1 LTQRVVEATI
11 DAMRVGVVGCGYWG
25 SKHVRVLHTVA
36 NVTGVVIIEANRG
49 VRESM
54 LRSFPAATAFAS
66 LEAAYDHVD
75 AVIVATPPH
84 THAAVARQ
92 AIEAGKHVLVEKPL
106 ATTGADSQML
116 IDESEKRGLTL
127 MVGHTFLY
135 NAAVLRLRDAVRSG
149 ELGRVC
155 YVDSARLNLG
165 LYQSDVN
172 VVWDLAPHDVSISN
186 FVLGSLPS
194 SVSCWGVHRTAG
206 VEDVASLQL
215 DYPSIETSTSIRVS
229 WLDPCKVRRTTV
241 VGTEKMAVYNDLND
255 LERIRIY
262 DRGVSYPV
270 EPDYAMPT
278 SYRYGD
284 VVSPYVDFREPLG
297 LEDTDFVNA
306 ALVGRLPQAN
316 GRHGMAVVRIIE
328 AAQQSLKSGGRVN
341 LEWSADDWRLAL
353 GTGAAETLDDVVAA
367 DAVKLSAS

>member
-1 LTQRVVEATI
+1 
-11 DAMRVGVVGCGYWG
+11 MRVGVVGCGYWG
-25 SKHVRVLHTVA
+25 SKHVRVLHAVS
-36 NVTGVVIIEANRG
+36 NVTGVVIIEANAS
-49 VRESM
+49 VREAM
-54 LRSFPAATAFAS
+54 IRSFPAAMAFS
-66 LEAAYDHVD
+66 SFEEAIDHVD

-84 THAAVARQ
+84 THAAVARI

-106 ATTGADSQML
+106 ATTSVDALEL
-116 IDESEKRGLTL
+116 ITMAEARGVTL

-135 NAAVLRLRDAVRSG
+135 NAAVVRLRDAVRSG
-149 ELGRVC
+149 ELGHIQ

-186 FVLGSLPS
+186 FVLGSLPTT
-194 SVSCWGVHRTAG
+194 VSCWSVHRTSG

-215 DYPSIETSTSIRVS
+215 DYPAIDTSASIRVS

-241 VGTEKMAVYNDLND
+241 VGSEKMAVYNDLHD

-262 DRGVSYPV
+262 DRGIALST

-284 VVSPYVDFREPLG
+284 VVSPYFEFREPLNV
-297 LEDTDFVNA
+297 EDNDFVTA
-306 ALVGRLPQAN
+306 AMTGRLPQAN
-316 GRHGMAVVRIIE
+316 GRHGLAVVRIIE
-328 AAQQSLKSGGRVN
+328 AAQQSLRTGAGVE
-341 LEWSADDWRLAL
+341 LEWSAEDWRLAL
-353 GTGAAETLDDVVAA
+353 GTNASRASEPARTPESESSDVA
-367 DAVKLSAS
+367 